1 MRPLALLI
9 AFCSLPS
16 LIAVAADDPPIT
28 PAEAAKKVNEKV
40 LVEMEVKSTGG
51 KNNHYLNSEKDFNSD
66 KNFTIFISKDHLEK
80 FKKAGVENP
89 STYYKDKLIRVSGK
103 VVLENQKPWIK
114 VDDPDQIKIVTK
126 EKTSAGRLP
135 ETAAP

>member
-1 MRPLALLI
+1 
-9 AFCSLPS
+9 FCSLPT
-16 LIAVAADDPPIT
+16 LIAVAAEDTPIT

-51 KNNHYLNSEKDFNSD
+51 RNNHYLNSEKDFNSD

-89 STYYKDKLIRVSGK
+89 SMHYKDKLIRFSGK
-103 VVLENQKPWIK
+103 VVLKNQNPWIK

-126 EKTSAGRLP
+126 EKPPSNGSPRTTNP
-135 ETAAP
+135 